1 MFYIIIS
8 FSLRPTCIIYT
19 QRLAWFSLSLHHQ
32 ECFNCPYG
40 CEYFKEYAE
49 PVPAEAGQPGPE
61 AGESC
66 RALSQVA
73 RECGVFLVGGMCI
86 QLQIIVQS
94 NIFDMEED
102 VNIFCLCRLHTREVW
117 R

>member
-1 MFYIIIS
+1 MALLLS
-8 FSLRPTCIIYT
+8 FFLHPTCIKYM
-19 QRLAWFSLSLHHQ
+19 QCLAWFNLSLHCQ

-49 PVPAEAGQPGPE
+49 PVPAETGQPGPE

-73 RECGVFLVGGMCI
+73 RECGVFLVGGTGI
-86 QLQIIVQS
+86 QLQIIIKLIIYTVQLS
-94 NIFDMEED
+94 MFDKM
-102 VNIFCLCRLHTREVW
+102 
-117 R
+117 

>member
-1 MFYIIIS
+1 MVQ
-8 FSLRPTCIIYT
+8 SLPAPPGVF
-19 QRLAWFSLSLHHQ
+19 QLPVW
-32 ECFNCPYG
+32 

-49 PVPAEAGQPGPE
+49 PVFAEAGQAGPE
-61 AGESC
+61 AGESY

-73 RECGVFLVGGMCI
+73 RECGVLLVGGMCI

-94 NIFDMEED
+94 SLFDMEED
-102 VNIFCLCRLHTREVW
+102 VNIFGLCRLHTREVW